1 MSKKLDLR
9 ELKADAEKEPT
20 SIDTPKER
28 FEVVSRDIDFTI
40 TYDAPDGNTYN
51 ESLRS
56 RVLDGDG
63 RIAKTRIFNRLT
75 AGMIVTNLPQNE
87 ELRLEAI
94 SRVMA
99 QLVEM
104 PAWVAEWVG
113 QDNDLLANLNAILVE
128 HESRYFRGNSE
139 KGEAGE
145 VKSRISVDNPFSA

>member
-9 ELKADAEKEPT
+9 ELKADAEKEPAAV
-20 SIDTPKER
+20 DAPKER
-28 FEVVSRDIDFTI
+28 FEVVSREIDFTI

-63 RIAKTRIFNRLT
+63 RITKTRIFNRLT

-104 PAWVAEWVG
+104 PNWVAEWIG
-113 QDNDLLANLNAILVE
+113 QDNDLLASLNAILVE

-145 VKSRISVDNPFSA
+145 VKSRISVNNPFST

>member
-1 MSKKLDLR
+1 MAKKLDLR

-20 SIDTPKER
+20 SVDAPKER
-28 FEVVSRDIDFTI
+28 FEIVSREIDFTI
-40 TYDAPDGNTYN
+40 KYDAPDGNTYN

-56 RVLDGDG
+56 KVLDGDG
-63 RIAKTRIFNRLT
+63 RITKTRIFNRLT
-75 AGMIVTNLPQNE
+75 AGMVVANIHPNE